1 MTVPEQPS
9 SSGLPPKTYHTS
21 CFRCT
26 VCDRLFEDKDGGPAV
41 FVRDPSGACHVEVS
55 DLELCV

>member
-55 DLELCV
+55 DRESCV

>member
-9 SSGLPPKTYHTS
+9 SSGLPP
-21 CFRCT
+21 CT